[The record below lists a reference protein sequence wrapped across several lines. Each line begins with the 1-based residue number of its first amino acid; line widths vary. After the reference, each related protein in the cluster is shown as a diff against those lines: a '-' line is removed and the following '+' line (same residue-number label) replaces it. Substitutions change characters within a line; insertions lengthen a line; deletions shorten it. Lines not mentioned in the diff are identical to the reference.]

1 MPREF
6 WKGAITFGLVHIPIH
21 LHPAADSRNEL
32 DLTMLDRRSMSP
44 VGFQRINKKTGK
56 EVPWGEV
63 VKGYEYEKG
72 KYVVLSDED
81 FRRANVEATQTIDIF
96 GFVEID
102 QIPLTYFETPYFLT
116 PGKRGEKG
124 YVLLRETLKRTKK
137 AGIAYVVLRTKQHV
151 ALLFP
156 MDDMLVLNLLRYPD
170 EIRSIRDFDLPAAGS
185 KAAGVDPK
193 EVAIAERLV
202 KSMSDDWD
210 PSKYRDTYRDDL
222 FALIEK
228 KIKEGKTEEI
238 SLSEEPRAELPERG
252 KVVDL
257 MALLKRSIEERDR
270 RSADQKSARSPSG
283 KKPAVPKVAHPY
295 RHRKS
300 A

>member
-1 MPREF
+1 MPRDL
-6 WKGAITFGLVHIPIH
+6 WNGAITFGLVHIPIK

-32 DLTMLDRRSMSP
+32 DLTMLDRRNMSP
-44 VGFQRINKKTGK
+44 VGFQRINKKAGK

-72 KYVVLSDED
+72 KYGVLSDED
-81 FRRANVEATQTIDIF
+81 FRRANVEATQTIDML

-137 AGIAYVVLRTKQHV
+137 AGIAHVVLRTKEHMAV
-151 ALLFP
+151 LFP

-170 EIRSIRDFDLPAAGS
+170 EIRSTKDFDLPAANS

-202 KSMSDDWD
+202 KSMTDDWD
-210 PSKYRDTYRDDL
+210 PSHYRDTYRDDI

-238 SLSEEPRAELPERG
+238 SLPEEPRAEQPERG

-257 MALLKRSIEERDR
+257 MALRKRSIEEKDR
-270 RSADQKSARSPSG
+270 RPDGRKSARSPSG
-283 KKPAVPKVAHPY
+283 KTPGAPKAAHPY